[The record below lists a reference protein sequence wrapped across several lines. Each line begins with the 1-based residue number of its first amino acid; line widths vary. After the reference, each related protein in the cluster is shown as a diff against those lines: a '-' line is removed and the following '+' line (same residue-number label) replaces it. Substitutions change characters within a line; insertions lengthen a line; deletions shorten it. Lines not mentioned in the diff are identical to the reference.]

1 MRTSVSLDT
10 ELASYVREV
19 ASSVDDNNAEAIRDA
34 LRHGREQADRAAEL
48 EAETERL
55 RQRIDDLEAE
65 RDRLQAEKQEVLE
78 QREEQTELVEYVQQE
93 RAVERQW
100 REAGLATRMKWRVLG
115 MPTDSHTSDSHT

>member
-34 LRHGREQADRAAEL
+34 LRHGRDQADRVAEL

-55 RQRIDDLEAE
+55 RERIDDLEAE
-65 RDRLQAEKQEVLE
+65 RDRLQAEKQEVLQ
-78 QREEQTELVEYVQQE
+78 QREEKTELVEYVQQE

-115 MPTDSHTSDSHT
+115 MPNDSHTSDSHV

>member
-34 LRHGREQADRAAEL
+34 LRHGRDQADRVDSLET
-48 EAETERL
+48 EAEQL
-55 RQRIDDLEAE
+55 RDRVAELEAE
-65 RDRLQAEKQEVLE
+65 RDRLQSEKQQLLE
-78 QREEQTELVEYVQQE
+78 QREQTTELVEYVEQE

-100 REAGLATRMKWRVLG
+100 REAGLATRVKWRVLG
-115 MPTDSHTSDSHT
+115 MPSDSHT

>member
-10 ELASYVREV
+10 ELAAYVREV
-19 ASSVDDNNAEAIRDA
+19 SSSAGENNAEAIRNA
-34 LRHGREQADRAAEL
+34 LRHGREQADRVAEL

-55 RQRIDDLEAE
+55 RERIDELEAE
-65 RDRLQAEKQEVLE
+65 RDRLQDEKQEVLE
-78 QREEQTELVEYVQQE
+78 QREEHSELLAYVEQE

-115 MPTDSHTSDSHT
+115 MPSTDPHNT